1 MEDVQAIYAVLLAR
15 GYQDQLFL
23 DLGGIRKREKGGRET
38 LVTCPFCQKERHF
51 SYNRDKPVWR
61 CLHCNEAGDWI
72 GYLKKGKGLEFKDAL
87 LYLAQAAGLDV
98 SRYDQA
104 RYHDYACK
112 ADILETA
119 QRFFIET
126 LKQDVGGPVKDYLRS
141 RGYSEADIDAMEV
154 GAYPSRSALQR
165 SEEHTSELQSLRH
178 LVCR

>member
-104 RYHDYACK
+104 RYHDLLRRDGGVRFLNAT
-112 ADILETA
+112 LEA
-119 QRFFIET
+119 GDLGLE
-126 LKQDVGGPVKDYLRS
+126 D
-141 RGYSEADIDAMEV
+141 
-154 GAYPSRSALQR
+154 
-165 SEEHTSELQSLRH
+165 
-178 LVCR
+178 LVCVGCDRDLVAHPDRAQADGCAAADRNQRINQEQIGRAHV